1 MKKHALTL
9 ALAATV
15 ALTHAQEL
23 PVYMNPDAPLEAR
36 VEDALSRMTLD
47 EKVRLS
53 YAQSK
58 FSSPGVPRLGI
69 PEVWMS
75 DGPHGVRAEINWND
89 WGYSH
94 WTNDSVTAFPA
105 LTCLAASWNPDL
117 AADYGRAVGEEARYR
132 KKSILLGPGVNIYR
146 TPLNGRNFEYMGED
160 PLLAGLLAVPYIR
173 GVQANGVASCLKHF
187 ALNDQEQW
195 RGHIDVHVSERAL
208 NEIYLRPFRMAV
220 QQGGLWSI
228 MGSYNKY
235 NGTHCCHNDTLLN
248 HILKQ
253 QWGFDGVVVTD
264 WGGAHDT
271 REAIFGGLD
280 IEMGSYTNGLTSEA
294 AFGYDNYYLG
304 HAYRDMARRGEVPQ
318 QVVDDKARRILRLI
332 FRTELNAARPWGSLC
347 TQEHFDVARR
357 IADEGIVL
365 LKNDKV
371 KAGKTAAPLL
381 PIDAATAGR
390 ILVVGENATR
400 SLCQGGGSSELKPKV
415 EISPLDG
422 LRARFG
428 ADRVDYAQGYKSGRA
443 MYGRAD
449 AIAPDEE
456 ARLRAEAVEKARGA
470 DLIVYV
476 GGLNKNHFQDCEGG
490 DRQHYHLPFG
500 QDALIDALLDVNP
513 RLVMVL
519 ISGNAVEMPWLDR
532 VPALVQSWYNG
543 TVAGLA
549 LADILSGDVCPS
561 GKTPFS
567 YPRTLADCPA
577 HALGAL
583 SYPGDSIREEYLDD
597 IFVGYRWH
605 DLPRGEK
612 VKYLRAHGADAAQL
626 SASTVTFPFGYGL
639 SYTTF
644 AYDKP
649 TLAGTVLTAGDS
661 LSVTL
666 RLRNTGAVAGR
677 ETVQIYVG
685 PLRPAALRPVK
696 ELKAF
701 RKVALAPG
709 EEQDLHFRIAA
720 SDLAVYDEEVHAW
733 AVAPGKYRVYVAAS
747 AADVRGTAD
756 FTLR

>member
-1 MKKHALTL
+1 MKKHVLTL
-9 ALAATV
+9 ALAAT
-15 ALTHAQEL
+15 ATLTHAQEL

-69 PEVWMS
+69 PEIWMS
-75 DGPHGVRAEINWND
+75 DGPHGVRAEVNWND

-105 LTCLAASWNPDL
+105 LTCLAASWNPEL
-117 AADYGRAVGEEARYR
+117 ATAYGTAVGEEARYR

-160 PLLAGLLAVPYIR
+160 PFLSGSLAAPYIR
-173 GVQANGVASCLKHF
+173 AVQANGVASCLKHF
-187 ALNDQEQW
+187 ALNDQEEY

-208 NEIYLRPFRMAV
+208 NEIYLKPFRMAV

-248 HILKQ
+248 QILKR

-280 IEMGSYTNGLTSEA
+280 IEMGSYTNGLTSESE
-294 AFGYDNYYLG
+294 FTYDDYYLG

-318 QVVDDKARRILRLI
+318 SVVDDKARRILRLI
-332 FRTELNAARPWGSLC
+332 FRTELNADRPWGSLC
-347 TQEHFDVARR
+347 TQEHFDVARA

-415 EISPLDG
+415 EISPLEG

-428 ADRVDYAQGYKSGRA
+428 ADRIDYAQGYKSGRA
-443 MYGRAD
+443 MYGHAD
-449 AIAPDEE
+449 AIAADEE
-456 ARLRAEAVEKARGA
+456 VRLRQEAVAKAKDA
-470 DLIVYV
+470 DLIIYV

-500 QDALIDALLDVNP
+500 QDALIEALLDVNP

-519 ISGNAVEMPWLDR
+519 ISGNAVEMPWLGR

-567 YPRTLADCPA
+567 YPTKLTDCPA
-577 HALGAL
+577 NALGTL

-605 DLPRGEK
+605 DLPKAEKQKFLKARG
-612 VKYLRAHGADAAQL
+612 VAAPVL

-639 SYTTF
+639 SYTSF
-644 AYDKP
+644 QYGKP
-649 TLAGTVLTAGDS
+649 TLSASTLSDADTLTVRLT
-661 LSVTL
+661 V
-666 RLRNTGAVAGR
+666 RNTGAVAGK
-677 ETVQIYVG
+677 ETVQLYVG
-685 PLRPAALRPVK
+685 GLQAGATRPVK
-696 ELKAF
+696 ELRAF

-709 EEQDLHFRIAA
+709 GEAEVEFRISAA
-720 SDLAVYDEEVHAW
+720 DLAVFDEKTHAW
-733 AVAPGKYRVYVAAS
+733 VTEPGKFRAYVAAS